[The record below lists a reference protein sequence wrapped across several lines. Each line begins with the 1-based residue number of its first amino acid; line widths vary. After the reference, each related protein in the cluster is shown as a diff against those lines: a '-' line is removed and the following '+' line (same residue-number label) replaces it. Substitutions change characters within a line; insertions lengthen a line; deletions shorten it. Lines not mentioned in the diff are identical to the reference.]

1 MKGLKRLVKD
11 NIAFTL
17 IELLVVIAIIS
28 ILAALLMPALKTARE
43 KGRAIYCMNNMR
55 QIGIGVMLYVGDND
69 GRLPLANLNGNFPLG
84 AMVNNGRPNAYAS
97 LQVFDCPSDK
107 TRVSTVNY
115 WPYWGEHNLS
125 YAYNTALVFAD
136 PNNSPHFGNKSAT
149 SWSNPGEDV
158 LFFEVEG
165 EDPNYYNPL
174 ATFNCLDGIQ
184 FWLNPHHGN
193 GHNYL
198 FLDGHAAFY
207 TTSQYLD
214 ALCRVGDTYYNPNLG
229 TVSVN
234 FHH

>member
-1 MKGLKRLVKD
+1 MRRK
-11 NIAFTL
+11 NAFTL

-55 QIGIGVMLYVGDND
+55 QIGIGAMLYVGDND
-69 GRLPLANLNGNFPLG
+69 GCLPIANLSGDFPLG
-84 AMVNNGRPNAYAS
+84 AMVNNGLSPAYIP

-125 YAYNTALVFAD
+125 YAYNTALIFVD
-136 PNNSPHFGNKSAT
+136 PNPPYFGNKSMT
-149 SWSNPGEDV
+149 SWSRPAEDV
-158 LFFEVEG
+158 LFFEVES
-165 EDPNYYNPL
+165 ENPSYYNPH
-174 ATFNCLDGIQ
+174 ASFNCLDGTQ

-198 FLDGHAAFY
+198 FLDGHVAFY
-207 TTSQYLD
+207 TTSQYMGT
-214 ALCRVGDTYYNPNLG
+214 LCLVGDLYYNPNLG

-234 FHH
+234 FHN